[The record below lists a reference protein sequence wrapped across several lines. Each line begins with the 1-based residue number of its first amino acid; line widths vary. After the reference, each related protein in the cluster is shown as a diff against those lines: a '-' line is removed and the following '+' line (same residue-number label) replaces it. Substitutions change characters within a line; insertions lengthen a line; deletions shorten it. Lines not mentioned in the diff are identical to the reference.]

1 MDGAQHNGGCMF
13 NATEDQLDQAYNNQ
27 IHGHITLG
35 EIGDVW
41 TSQNFLIG
49 VASSLAAGLILLYAF
64 GKEA

>member
-1 MDGAQHNGGCMF
+1 MF